1 MKRLKP
7 LLLLPFVLTVPLVA
21 GCGNACL
28 KLADQICSCQPDNT
42 SRANCSQRA
51 REQEAI
57 FSVRSEDEQRCQKAL
72 DTSACDCQKLITPE
86 GREAC
91 GIAYT
96 IAPPDGAASS
106 R

>member
-7 LLLLPFVLTVPLVA
+7 LLLPAFMLTVPLVA

-28 KLADQICSCQPDNT
+28 KLADQICGCQPDDT

-57 FSVRSEDEQRCQKAL
+57 FPVRSEDERRCQDAL
-72 DTSACDCQKLITPE
+72 DANACDCQKLITPE
-86 GREAC
+86 GRTAC